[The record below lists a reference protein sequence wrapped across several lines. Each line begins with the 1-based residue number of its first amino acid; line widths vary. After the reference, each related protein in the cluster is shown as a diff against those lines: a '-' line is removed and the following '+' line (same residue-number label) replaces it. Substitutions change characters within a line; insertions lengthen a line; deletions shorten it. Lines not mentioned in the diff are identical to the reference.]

1 MRLSRRFIR
10 WLSGSLVV
18 VLLAVQF
25 ATAAYACP
33 KRALPDAGATAMM
46 PGCDGTMSVP
56 MEAEQPLLCQAHCQQ
71 GTQTVHPTPVND
83 APASP
88 VLLAVLDW
96 TAMAWQPLRPE
107 AHPSW
112 SSPGASP
119 PGSPPRYL
127 SLQVLRN

>member
-1 MRLSRRFIR
+1 MRLSRRLIR
-10 WLSGSLVV
+10 WLSGSMVV

-33 KRALPDAGATAMM
+33 KQALPNASAAAAM
-46 PGCDGTMSVP
+46 PGCDGTLP
-56 MEAEQPLLCQAHCQQ
+56 TDAEQPLLCQAHCQQ
-71 GTQTVHPTPVND
+71 GTQTVHPTPVTD

-96 TAMAWQPLRPE
+96 TPTAWQPLRPE
-107 AHPSW
+107 ARPSW
-112 SSPGASP
+112 FSPGASP

-127 SLQVLRN
+127 SLQILRN

>member
-10 WLSGSLVV
+10 WLSGSMVV

-33 KRALPDAGATAMM
+33 KQALPDAGAAAAM
-46 PGCDGTMSVP
+46 PGCDGTMP
-56 MEAEQPLLCQAHCQQ
+56 MDAEQPLLCQAHCQQ
-71 GTQTVHPTPVND
+71 GTQTVHPTPVTD

-96 TAMAWQPLRPE
+96 TPTALLPVPPDARP
-107 AHPSW
+107 
-112 SSPGASP
+112 SSLTQGAAP